1 MRVKRVISDPF
12 FRLSFYLCRSLSPAA
27 QEISAQLC
35 RFPSFQHMLPMSNVA
50 FRAVIHSIC
59 CLLYIDLKYIVCF
72 SSQLRTLLLYP
83 ADDFF
88 KKYTSKMVHIS
99 NLREKIEANTEKP
112 RCIAAV
118 RGVIYKHSEIAR
130 NCSRSYFSHPLIFSP
145 SEELLPSMRQ

>member
-35 RFPSFQHMLPMSNVA
+35 RFASFQHMLPMSNVA

-88 KKYTSKMVHIS
+88 KKIYFKNGPYKQSSREDRGQSRKAALHSYGKRSRIQAD
-99 NLREKIEANTEKP
+99 LRL
-112 RCIAAV
+112 
-118 RGVIYKHSEIAR
+118 
-130 NCSRSYFSHPLIFSP
+130 NCSRSYFSYPLISSP
-145 SEELLPSMRQ
+145 SEELLPSMQQ

>member
-88 KKYTSKMVHIS
+88 KKVYFENGPYKQSSREDRGQYRKAALHSCGKRSHIQAD
-99 NLREKIEANTEKP
+99 LRL
-112 RCIAAV
+112 
-118 RGVIYKHSEIAR
+118 